1 MSLNIKSTEADTL
14 VTALADLTGETKTR
28 AVLVAVKERLERIK
42 RRQDQ
47 EALSADLMRIGRR
60 CVGDD
65 HGRHIDH
72 AELLYDE
79 RGLPR

>member
-1 MSLNIKSTEADTL
+1 MSLNIKCTEADTL
-14 VTALADLTGETKTR
+14 VTALAELTGETKTR
-28 AVLVAVKERLERIK
+28 AALVAVKERLERIK

-60 CVGDD
+60 RVGDD

-72 AELLYDE
+72 AALLYDE